1 MKPTPPLIDPNE
13 ILDRAHELAREFET
27 GAAERDRERRFPAEE
42 MRQLRT
48 SGLQALF
55 VPREQ
60 GGSGARYSDAVRAV
74 RILAEGD
81 SNIAQMAFIH
91 IHGVE
96 LYNVSMP
103 PTLQVEHNKRVVVG
117 DLWWTNAYSEL
128 GGKSIFDYRV
138 KIEPDGSDWVVNGTK
153 FYSTGSLAGNEA
165 YINGVNPETGEI
177 LLAYVPMDAEGVT
190 VIDDWEAMGQRT
202 TASGTTQFD
211 NVHISSDRISPTVLV
226 KTLSGPDSLI
236 LGVLPQAYFGAI
248 LLGIA
253 RNAAS
258 DAARYIAER
267 SRPWIHAEAE
277 NASDD
282 HLLQRQMG
290 NIQAHVDA
298 GQALQDVAYNLMDYA
313 REHRSPEIRARAAI
327 ELHKSKIIVVEA
339 ALKAGEGLFQ
349 MCGAASTLDKLN
361 LGRHWRNAR
370 TLSLHDPIHYKE
382 QVVGDYIINGNAPP
396 VSFYT

>member
-1 MKPTPPLIDPNE
+1 MKPTPPLTDPNE

-60 GGSGARYSDAVRAV
+60 GGSGARYSDAVRVV

-103 PTLQVEHNKRVVVG
+103 PALQFEHNKRAVAG

-211 NVHISSDRISPTVLV
+211 NVRISSERISPTGLV
-226 KTLSGPDSLI
+226 ETLSGPDSLI

-267 SRPWIHAEAE
+267 SRPWIHAEVE

-282 HLLQRQMG
+282 HLIQRQMG

-298 GQALQDVAYNLMDYA
+298 GQALQDVAYDLMDYA
-313 REHRSPEIRARAAI
+313 REHRSPENPCTR
-327 ELHKSKIIVVEA
+327 S
-339 ALKAGEGLFQ
+339 
-349 MCGAASTLDKLN
+349 
-361 LGRHWRNAR
+361 
-370 TLSLHDPIHYKE
+370 Y
-382 QVVGDYIINGNAPP
+382 
-396 VSFYT
+396 